1 MLQAKTKILS
11 SGTPVEAAA
20 KTSIL
25 EIPGCHL
32 NISLSFTDLLI
43 VTLLWQFSCL
53 LKRERERGLLLPNPQ
68 RI

>member
-1 MLQAKTKILS
+1 MLQAKTKIIS

-25 EIPGCHL
+25 EVPGCHL

-43 VTLLWQFSCL
+43 VTLL
-53 LKRERERGLLLPNPQ
+53 
-68 RI
+68 